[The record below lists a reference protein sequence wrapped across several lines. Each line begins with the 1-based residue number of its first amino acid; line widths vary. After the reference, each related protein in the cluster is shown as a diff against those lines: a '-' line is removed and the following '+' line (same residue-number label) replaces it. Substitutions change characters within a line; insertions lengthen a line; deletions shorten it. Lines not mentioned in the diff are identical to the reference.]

1 MLGSLRGAFGRQ
13 LTSEE
18 DEQLQSFLN
27 HYLREATHVGGK
39 RLNQV
44 VVVRAAASAMERWLA
59 SRPALDEEDSSDNEE
74 EEEYSDEESSDNEEE
89 GFESGGSDSDDCTD
103 SDDDP
108 MTRFEKLC
116 AQRTAALALAPI
128 PSITSINQLP
138 PELQPKETRDPEP
151 SSLAPPAP
159 LPASQ
164 STDILQAQSDV
175 IKYREVE
182 TNLILNSKDR
192 DWLRDIGENRYNFS
206 VQINGG
212 AYQQGDA
219 LQQTIH
225 ARFRN
230 IVRIEFVKAIIP
242 VEGLTVVV
250 PRVCPTEGAPTSVPE
265 QAFYS
270 ALALPFVQ
278 VIMDELQGNN
288 IGTTDTVDRSLAI
301 CQYDATWRSDQM
313 TGHHATMTS
322 RGYSLFFPKFMKAQR
337 IYAPAP
343 LSTLQRMSFR
353 LLNPENS
360 VLSTTPD
367 AVSVSHLTFG
377 DQVSGSCYADATGD
391 YIFLEASSWFPLWAF
406 SKLDKV
412 QLRGLSFEG
421 SMPALTGA
429 GSALNRWLENPEG
442 HVVVGIAHTTA
453 TGPPLVLADGANDC
467 GYANWIIIRN
477 RFSDPTTGA
486 CSRYLFTG
494 NAGDE
499 ATFAAELAAWTN
511 TGGILN
517 LSRQVQLFLRIIT
530 RELDNASITRP
541 DNV

>member
-1 MLGSLRGAFGRQ
+1 MLDPLRGAFGRP

-18 DEQLQSFLN
+18 DEQLQRFLN

-44 VVVRAAASAMERWLA
+44 VIMRAAGLAMQKW
-59 SRPALDEEDSSDNEE
+59 LDERPRLDESDSDSDSVSDSDSDGDDSDN
-74 EEEYSDEESSDNEEE
+74 DDLEE
-89 GFESGGSDSDDCTD
+89 GFESGSCDDSDIDD
-103 SDDDP
+103 SDNEDP
-108 MTRFEKLC
+108 MVRFGKLC

-128 PSITSINQLP
+128 PSITPLNRLP
-138 PELQPKETRDPEP
+138 PELQPKLTREAEP
-151 SSLAPPAP
+151 SSLATP
-159 LPASQ
+159 LPI
-164 STDILQAQSDV
+164 DILQPQSDV
-175 IKYREVE
+175 IKFREVE

-192 DWLRDIGENRYNFS
+192 DWLSGIDENRYNFS

-212 AYQQGDA
+212 AYEQGDA

-225 ARFRN
+225 TRFRN

-242 VEGLTVVV
+242 VEGLAVVV
-250 PRVCPTEGAPTSVPE
+250 PRVCPTDGTPTAAPD

-270 ALALPFVQ
+270 ALALPFIQ

-288 IGTTDTVDRSLAI
+288 VGTSDTVDRSLAI

-313 TGHHATMTS
+313 AGHHATMTN

-337 IYAPAP
+337 IYAPTP
-343 LSTLQRMSFR
+343 LGSLQRMSFQ

-360 VLSTTPD
+360 VLSRTPD
-367 AVSVSHLTFG
+367 AVLVPHIVFG
-377 DQVSGSCYADATGD
+377 DQLTGSCYADASGE
-391 YIFLEASSWFPLWAF
+391 YIFLEAAAWFPLWAF
-406 SKLDKV
+406 SKLDRV
-412 QLRGLSFEG
+412 QLRGLTFTG
-421 SMPALTGA
+421 STPALTGA
-429 GSALNRWLENPEG
+429 GARLIQWLENPEG

-453 TGPPLVLADGANDC
+453 AGPPTVLADGANDC

-494 NAGDE
+494 SPATE
-499 ATFAAELAAWTN
+499 TTFAQKMAAWTN
-511 TGGILN
+511 TGGVLN

-530 RELDNASITRP
+530 RELDHASIIRP

>member
-1 MLGSLRGAFGRQ
+1 MLVPLRGAFGRP
-13 LTSEE
+13 LTDEE
-18 DEQLQSFLN
+18 DEQLQSFLG

-39 RLNQV
+39 RLNKV
-44 VVVRAAASAMERWLA
+44 VVMRAAGLAMQRWLVERHA
-59 SRPALDEEDSSDNEE
+59 PGEDEDESSEEDEDSSD
-74 EEEYSDEESSDNEEE
+74 SCDDEE
-89 GFESGGSDSDDCTD
+89 GFESGGSDTD
-103 SDDDP
+103 SDDCSDSEDEDP
-108 MTRFEKLC
+108 MVRFGKLC
-116 AQRTAALALAPI
+116 AQRTAAFALAPI
-128 PSITSINQLP
+128 PSITPINRLP
-138 PELQPKETRDPEP
+138 PELQPKETRDTEP

-159 LPASQ
+159 L

-192 DWLRDIGENRYNFS
+192 DWLSDVGENRYNFS

-225 ARFRN
+225 TRFRN

-250 PRVCPTEGAPTSVPE
+250 PRVCPTEGAPTAAPE

-288 IGTTDTVDRSLAI
+288 VGTTDTVDRSLAI

-337 IYAPAP
+337 IYAPTP

-360 VLSTTPD
+360 VLSVTPD
-367 AVSVSHLTFG
+367 ALSVSHVVFG
-377 DQVSGSCYADATGD
+377 DQVTGSCYADATGD
-391 YIFLEASSWFPLWAF
+391 YIFLEAAAWFPLWAF

-412 QLRGLSFEG
+412 QLRGLTFTG
-421 SMPALTGA
+421 STLALTSAGA
-429 GSALNRWLENPEG
+429 NLDRWLENPDG

-453 TGPPLVLADGANDC
+453 TGSPLVLADGANDC
-467 GYANWIIIRN
+467 GYANWIIVRN
-477 RFSDPTTGA
+477 RFSDPTTGS

-511 TGGILN
+511 TGGVLN

-530 RELDNASITRP
+530 RELDHASIIRP
-541 DNV
+541 DNI

>member
-1 MLGSLRGAFGRQ
+1 MLGPLRGAFGRP
-13 LTSEE
+13 LNSEE
-18 DEQLQSFLN
+18 DKQLQRYLD
-27 HYLREATHVGGK
+27 HYMREASHVGGK

-44 VVVRAAASAMERWLA
+44 VIMRAAANAMEKWLA
-59 SRPALDEEDSSDNEE
+59 SVAEE
-74 EEEYSDEESSDNEEE
+74 EEEEDEEEDEEEE
-89 GFESGGSDSDDCTD
+89 GFESGSDSDSESGSRC
-103 SDDDP
+103 SDEDEDDEDP
-108 MTRFEKLC
+108 MVRFGKLC
-116 AQRTAALALAPI
+116 AQRSAAIALAPI
-128 PSITSINQLP
+128 PSITPINKLP
-138 PELQPKETRDPEP
+138 PELQAKETRDTEP
-151 SSLAPPAP
+151 LTLAPPKP
-159 LPASQ
+159 
-164 STDILQAQSDV
+164 TDILQAQSDV
-175 IKYREVE
+175 IKFREVE

-192 DWLRDIGENRYNFS
+192 DWLSDIGENRYNFS

-212 AYQQGDA
+212 AYAQGDA
-219 LQQTIH
+219 TQQTVH
-225 ARFRN
+225 TRFRN

-250 PRVCPTEGAPTSVPE
+250 PRICPTEGAPTSAPE

-288 IGTTDTVDRSLAI
+288 VGTSDTVDRSLAI

-337 IYAPAP
+337 IYAPTP

-353 LLNPENS
+353 LLNPENT
-360 VLSTTPD
+360 VLSAAPD
-367 AVSVSHLTFG
+367 AMLVPRVAFG
-377 DQVSGSCYADATGD
+377 DQVTGSCYADATGD
-391 YIFLEASSWFPLWAF
+391 YIFLETAAWFPLWAF

-412 QLRGLSFEG
+412 QLRGLTFTG
-421 SMPALTGA
+421 STPALTGA
-429 GSALNRWLENPEG
+429 GAELIRWMENPEG

-453 TGPPLVLADGANDC
+453 VGPPLTLTDGANDC

-494 NAGDE
+494 NLVDE
-499 ATFAAELAAWTN
+499 ATFAAELAMWAN
-511 TGGILN
+511 TGGVLN

-530 RELDNASITRP
+530 RELDHTSVIRP